1 MFFAETRTQIED
13 WFPDLLSLKGPF
25 CRGQVLCWTTS
36 IPILQC
42 MRPMNKKTLDG
53 GNLWEKADSQL
64 AGYAQKNGLSEGR
77 QFSENAD
84 PNRLPFQRDRDRIL
98 HSTAFRRLAGKMQVV
113 APAHGDHF
121 RTRLTH
127 TLEVAQIARDLA
139 RWLRLNE
146 DLAEAIALG
155 HDLGHPPFGHA
166 GEEALRAKM
175 KDFDTTF
182 EHNAQSLRIVEF
194 FEQRYSDFAGINLTA
209 EVREGLQKHTTFF
222 DRPGSK
228 IFSPHLEAQIVD
240 ISDEIAYLSADLED
254 GIRGKFFTIE
264 DLCEIPM
271 CKEVIDSLPEKEKTF
286 RSAVMRGVIRRLLSE
301 IVTATENNLKEY
313 KIETLEDVQKSQ
325 KKIVKFS
332 PEFFEQLKIVRQ
344 FLMERYYNSPVVKA
358 NTERGQKIVGEI
370 FDYLT
375 AHPEKLPDYLHSDDP
390 LEVRICDYIAG
401 MTDRFA
407 ENFST

>member
-1 MFFAETRTQIED
+1 
-13 WFPDLLSLKGPF
+13 
-25 CRGQVLCWTTS
+25 
-36 IPILQC
+36 
-42 MRPMNKKTLDG
+42 MNKKTLDG
-53 GNLWEKADSQL
+53 ATLWSRADSSL
-64 AGYAQKNGLSEGR
+64 ALYAQKNGESVGR
-77 QFSENAD
+77 EFPESVD

-113 APAHGDHF
+113 APHHGDHF

-127 TLEVAQIARDLA
+127 TFEVAQIARDLA

-166 GEEALRAKM
+166 GEEALRMKM
-175 KDFDTTF
+175 KAFDRTF

-194 FEQRYSDFAGINLTA
+194 FEQRYSEFPGLNLTA

-222 DRPGSK
+222 DRPGST
-228 IFSPHLEAQIVD
+228 IFSPHLEAQLVD

-264 DLCEIPM
+264 DLREIPM
-271 CKEVIDSLPEKEKTF
+271 CAEVLDSLLPEEQSF

-301 IVTATENNLKEY
+301 IVTSTEKNLESYNIK
-313 KIETLEDVQKSQ
+313 TLEDVQKSQ

-332 PEFFEQLKIVRQ
+332 PKFFEQLKDVRR
-344 FLMERYYNSPVVKA
+344 FLMDRYYSSPVVKE
-358 NTERGQKIVGEI
+358 NTERGQRIVSDI
-370 FDYLT
+370 FDYLH
-375 AHPEKLPDYLHSDDP
+375 ANPDKLPDYLHSDDP
-390 LEVRICDYIAG
+390 LEIRICDYIAG

-407 ENFST
+407 EKFLER

>member
-1 MFFAETRTQIED
+1 
-13 WFPDLLSLKGPF
+13 
-25 CRGQVLCWTTS
+25 
-36 IPILQC
+36 
-42 MRPMNKKTLDG
+42 MNKRTLDG
-53 GNLWEKADSQL
+53 GNLWESADSRL
-64 AGYAQKNGLSEGR
+64 APYAQKNGLSEGR
-77 QFSENAD
+77 QFSETID

-127 TLEVAQIARDLA
+127 TLEVSQIARDLA
-139 RWLRLNE
+139 RWLELNE

-166 GEEALRAKM
+166 GEEALREKM
-175 KDFDTTF
+175 KSFESTF

-194 FEQRYSDFAGINLTA
+194 FEQRYSDFSGLNLTA

-222 DRPGSK
+222 DRPGST
-228 IFSPHLEAQIVD
+228 IFSPHLEAQVVD

-271 CKEVIDSLPEKEKTF
+271 CKEVIDSLPDKEKTF

-301 IVTATENNLKEY
+301 IVTATEENLQKNN
-313 KIETLEDVQKSQ
+313 ITTLEDVQKSQ

-332 PEFFEQLKIVRQ
+332 PEFFEQLKDVRR
-344 FLMERYYNSPVVKA
+344 FLMERYYSYSVRNFSWYDALLYWRSKVALFGAAIRHWDTSRTSYDICYRVNDFIVK
-358 NTERGQKIVGEI
+358 
-370 FDYLT
+370 
-375 AHPEKLPDYLHSDDP
+375 
-390 LEVRICDYIAG
+390 DYI
-401 MTDRFA
+401 FQ
-407 ENFST
+407 